1 MQDVLAL
8 VGFVAAVYLVGQAA
22 ELLRCPG
29 LLGELLAGVS
39 ALRCAPP
46 AHCTARHTAAEPRHP
61 CR

>member
-39 ALRCAPP
+39 ALRSALHSTLHRT
-46 AHCTARHTAAEPRHP
+46 AHCS
-61 CR
+61 

>member
-39 ALRCAPP
+39 ALRSKPHSTLHRT
-46 AHCTARHTAAEPRHP
+46 AHCS
-61 CR
+61 